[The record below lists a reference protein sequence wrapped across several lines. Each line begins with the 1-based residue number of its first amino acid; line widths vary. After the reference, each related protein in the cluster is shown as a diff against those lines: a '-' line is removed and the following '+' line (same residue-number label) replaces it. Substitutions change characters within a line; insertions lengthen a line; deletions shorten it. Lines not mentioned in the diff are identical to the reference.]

1 MKLNGSIDDDIRL
14 GYTLWGAHR
23 DDLIIKINGMNIKEF
38 GSQGQKKTAALVM
51 KLGQAEIYFKKS
63 AEAPVILLDDVMGEL
78 DESRQALVF
87 ETVKNMQ
94 VFITACNE
102 NAVKGL
108 ANGAVFRVENGEVT
122 AMQER

>member
-1 MKLNGSIDDDIRL
+1 
-14 GYTLWGAHR
+14 
-23 DDLIIKINGMNIKEF
+23 
-38 GSQGQKKTAALVM
+38 M

-87 ETVKNMQ
+87 ETEKNMQ

>member
-1 MKLNGSIDDDIRL
+1 
-14 GYTLWGAHR
+14 
-23 DDLIIKINGMNIKEF
+23 
-38 GSQGQKKTAALVM
+38 M

-94 VFITACNE
+94 V
-102 NAVKGL
+102 L
-108 ANGAVFRVENGEVT
+108 
-122 AMQER
+122 

>member
-1 MKLNGSIDDDIRL
+1 M
-14 GYTLWGAHR
+14 
-23 DDLIIKINGMNIKEF
+23 
-38 GSQGQKKTAALVM
+38 QKFLV
-51 KLGQAEIYFKKS
+51 Q
-63 AEAPVILLDDVMGEL
+63 PVE
-78 DESRQALVF
+78 
-87 ETVKNMQ
+87 NMQ